1 MRRDTSIYQI
11 KIYMKKQ
18 NCWILAAA
26 LFYGAVVYT
35 SCENARADT
44 SAQ

>member
-1 MRRDTSIYQI
+1 MRRDTSINQL

-18 NCWILAAA
+18 NCWIFAAA
-26 LFYGAVVYT
+26 LFYGAVVYI